1 MAATPHNSKGCSAVN
16 TGNGLSCFE
25 NSASVNVEWRN
36 VTERRSRAG
45 NHEHILHLFTSPD
58 IFSDLLAFRFVT
70 GFYGP
75 KHALFYLW

>member
-1 MAATPHNSKGCSAVN
+1 MAATPHNSKGCRAVN
-16 TGNGLSCFE
+16 TGEGLSCFE

-45 NHEHILHLFTSPD
+45 NHERFFASARIS
-58 IFSDLLAFRFVT
+58 SDLLAFRFVT

-75 KHALFYLW
+75 KHALFYLC